1 LLTTIFSN
9 TSKGLAVLAVLVIRG
24 YQIAISPLFP
34 ANCRFHPSCSRYSIG
49 ALKKHGIVKGGVLSV
64 WRVLRCNPFN
74 AGGYDPIP

>member
-1 LLTTIFSN
+1 MLTTIFSN
-9 TSKGLAVLAVLVIRG
+9 TSKGMAALAVLVIRG

-34 ANCRFHPSCSRYSIG
+34 PGCRFYPSCSHYSIG
-49 ALKKHGIVKGGVLSV
+49 ALKKYGIVKGGVLSV